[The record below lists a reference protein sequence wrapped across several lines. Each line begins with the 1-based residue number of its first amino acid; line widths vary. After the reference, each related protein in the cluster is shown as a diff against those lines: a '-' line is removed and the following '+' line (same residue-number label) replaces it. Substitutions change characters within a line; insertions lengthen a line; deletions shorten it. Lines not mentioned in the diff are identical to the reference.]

1 LAMFL
6 CELSDVT
13 ANPSLFSFWVTSGAR
28 ICIWVMCVGFDRG
41 LGGSIFYGCGGWTP
55 KLLATLAFLG
65 DASYRRRVV
74 HAIPCW
80 GRWGEPPSSMG
91 QARPL
96 PGPGRPYVRSLD
108 FLPNL
113 TNFPFR
119 LETES

>member
-1 LAMFL
+1 MFL

-13 ANPSLFSFWVTSGAR
+13 ANPSLFSFWVTS
-28 ICIWVMCVGFDRG
+28 RG

-119 LETES
+119 LEAES